1 MVGGSMKKL
10 KQQIKDSYKESKR
23 SSVVVY
29 FTLRLLVILTLIRQ
43 AFLHNYDNVLLC
55 VLTLILL
62 ILPFF
67 IQRAFKIT
75 LPNLLEIIILCF
87 IFSAEILGEINSF
100 YIHIPEWDTILHT
113 LNGFLVAGI
122 GFSLVDL
129 LNKNIKAVNLS
140 PLFVSIVAFS
150 FSMTIGV
157 MWEFFEYSADRIVK
171 FDMQKDEVISSIYTV
186 SLDSTKSNQVIP
198 IENIDHT
205 IIYDHEGNV
214 IATIPNGYLDIGL
227 RDTMNDLLVNFIGA
241 VIFCCFGYLYLQN
254 EDKFDF
260 AKNFIVT
267 HEQHPKIK

>member
-1 MVGGSMKKL
+1 MRMVGGGMKKL

-113 LNGFLVAGI
+113 LNGFL
-122 GFSLVDL
+122 
-129 LNKNIKAVNLS
+129 
-140 PLFVSIVAFS
+140 
-150 FSMTIGV
+150 
-157 MWEFFEYSADRIVK
+157 DR
-171 FDMQKDEVISSIYTV
+171 
-186 SLDSTKSNQVIP
+186 KSV
-198 IENIDHT
+198 
-205 IIYDHEGNV
+205 V
-214 IATIPNGYLDIGL
+214 
-227 RDTMNDLLVNFIGA
+227 
-241 VIFCCFGYLYLQN
+241 
-254 EDKFDF
+254 
-260 AKNFIVT
+260 
-267 HEQHPKIK
+267 